1 MGANNECGSDIIR
14 KLFFEFFKTYG
25 LVNAATFDL
34 YGNQCLPFSQNLIAL
49 LPSFISPIK
58 QLIVIVL
65 RPVGQTRTDRL
76 LINDT
81 APAQIHTCFVKR
93 ECSEPVAER
102 IVEHLHFGDRLFPL
116 LLSMESSSEE
126 LVLSSTC

>member
-34 YGNQCLPFSQNLIAL
+34 YGNQCLPFSQNIIAL

-58 QLIVIVL
+58 QLIVIGH
-65 RPVGQTRTDRL
+65 RPVGQMRTDRRL
-76 LINDT
+76 NQTSPLCR
-81 APAQIHTCFVKR
+81 IHTCLVKR

-102 IVEHLHFGDRLFPL
+102 IVEHLHFGDRLFL
-116 LLSMESSSEE
+116 FYSR
-126 LVLSSTC
+126 